1 MWYILAA
8 GRLEKVG
15 IVSSGILRVSLF
27 IYKTLE
33 ALNGPLPPHG
43 TQNSIPTPTEAALF
57 VFQRGRKVVTRRKK
71 ALTGI

>member
-15 IVSSGILRVSLF
+15 IVSSGTLLASLF
-27 IYKTLE
+27 INKTLE
-33 ALNGPLPPHG
+33 ALDGPLPPRG
-43 TQNSIPTPTEAALF
+43 TPNSIPTPTEATLF
-57 VFQRGRKVVTRRKK
+57 VFQGSRKVTTRGKK

>member
-15 IVSSGILRVSLF
+15 IVSSGTLRASLF

-43 TQNSIPTPTEAALF
+43 TPDSSPKPAETALF
-57 VFQRGRKVVTRRKK
+57 VFQGGRKVTTRREK
-71 ALTGI
+71 ALPRI

>member
-15 IVSSGILRVSLF
+15 IVSSGTLCASHF

-33 ALNGPLPPHG
+33 ALNSPLPPHG
-43 TQNSIPTPTEAALF
+43 TPNSIPTPTEAAVF
-57 VFQRGRKVVTRRKK
+57 VFQGGRKITTRGKK